1 MARQTTT
8 YDLLVSCPGDVVEKG
23 YLRAI
28 ENSVATFNSTF
39 GKFNNVNLQVVHWSK
54 DSYPESGCRA
64 QELLDAQIVDD
75 SDAAVALLFTRF
87 GTPTDKYGSGTE
99 EEIERMLQ
107 SQKQVFMYFVTEPVK
122 MSEVDVAQYQRVQ
135 EFKTRYSTLEKG
147 IYREVESPAE
157 LQGQLLNHLS
167 LHFLNRIVKSNQPND
182 IQPKIGIV
190 DGNNEEVFP
199 VENLVSGANAFLQK
213 KNDEL
218 VKRVEKLN
226 NSILQNK
233 DSGKKIDNQY
243 TANAT
248 LTVASMKIPAYLQS
262 SSVKFDE
269 DDIALLKSFAKKNTI
284 ELNDSFFS
292 LGNLTQS
299 KTPVVM
305 GFGNSLNGTTEERA
319 RYNALLEAC
328 SDIQKLHEF
337 QEFFNQLN
345 QFHSLRLAV
354 TNTGRTFDEDLDITL
369 EVPKGTVVRHSKLPV
384 PGEFI
389 ISEFSGNSAVEYLFG
404 LTATASIETYDSGYP
419 SAPTL
424 PSPSLS
430 FPMLQR
436 SQADVYQEN
445 LEEYQSNINSLF
457 QYEYFSEPDFDLVRF
472 HIGYLKQHS
481 SMWLPT
487 VLIFS
492 GQLEQIEYSITS
504 KHSPDEVKG
513 SFTIDIGGQQ

>member
-1 MARQTTT
+1 M
-8 YDLLVSCPGDVVEKG
+8 
-23 YLRAI
+23 
-28 ENSVATFNSTF
+28 
-39 GKFNNVNLQVVHWSK
+39 
-54 DSYPESGCRA
+54 
-64 QELLDAQIVDD
+64 
-75 SDAAVALLFTRF
+75 
-87 GTPTDKYGSGTE
+87 
-99 EEIERMLQ
+99 
-107 SQKQVFMYFVTEPVK
+107 
-122 MSEVDVAQYQRVQ
+122 
-135 EFKTRYSTLEKG
+135 
-147 IYREVESPAE
+147 
-157 LQGQLLNHLS
+157 
-167 LHFLNRIVKSNQPND
+167 
-182 IQPKIGIV
+182 
-190 DGNNEEVFP
+190 
-199 VENLVSGANAFLQK
+199 
-213 KNDEL
+213 
-218 VKRVEKLN
+218 
-226 NSILQNK
+226 
-233 DSGKKIDNQY
+233 
-243 TANAT
+243 
-248 LTVASMKIPAYLQS
+248 
-262 SSVKFDE
+262 
-269 DDIALLKSFAKKNTI
+269 
-284 ELNDSFFS
+284 
-292 LGNLTQS
+292 
-299 KTPVVM
+299 VM

>member
-54 DSYPESGCRA
+54 DSYPESGGRA

-262 SSVKFDE
+262 SSVKFDD

-284 ELNDSFFS
+284 ELNDSFFFV
-292 LGNLTQS
+292 G
-299 KTPVVM
+299 
-305 GFGNSLNGTTEERA
+305 
-319 RYNALLEAC
+319 
-328 SDIQKLHEF
+328 
-337 QEFFNQLN
+337 
-345 QFHSLRLAV
+345 
-354 TNTGRTFDEDLDITL
+354 
-369 EVPKGTVVRHSKLPV
+369 
-384 PGEFI
+384 
-389 ISEFSGNSAVEYLFG
+389 
-404 LTATASIETYDSGYP
+404 
-419 SAPTL
+419 
-424 PSPSLS
+424 
-430 FPMLQR
+430 
-436 SQADVYQEN
+436 
-445 LEEYQSNINSLF
+445 
-457 QYEYFSEPDFDLVRF
+457 
-472 HIGYLKQHS
+472 
-481 SMWLPT
+481 
-487 VLIFS
+487 
-492 GQLEQIEYSITS
+492 
-504 KHSPDEVKG
+504 
-513 SFTIDIGGQQ
+513 